1 MPYLINTGMFK
12 GAVTSFPFYFLAP
25 DEVAKRV
32 VDAIGQEEA
41 TVAIPW
47 RINVIYLNRLLP
59 VALKDRV
66 SEWLGA
72 DKAMDNFVGRD
83 NMRMPGLTDLKQ

>member
-1 MPYLINTGMFK
+1 MPYLINTGMFE
-12 GAVTSFPFYFLAP
+12 GATVTFPFYFLQP

-41 TVAIPW
+41 TVVIPW
-47 RINVIYLNRLLP
+47 RINVAYLMRLLP
-59 VALKDRV
+59 IWLKDNM

-72 DKAMDNFVGRD
+72 DKAMDTFVGR
-83 NMRMPGLTDLKQ
+83 